1 MNKKH
6 TMSSGAHRI
15 AVLFLVLIHCRI
27 RNVTRGQSDQ
37 LDREPEPEDEQ
48 TKLVIALPDRVYLYR
63 KLTDVDIRLIK

>member
-15 AVLFLVLIHCRI
+15 AVLFLVLHCRI

-37 LDREPEPEDEQ
+37 LDRKPEPKDEQ